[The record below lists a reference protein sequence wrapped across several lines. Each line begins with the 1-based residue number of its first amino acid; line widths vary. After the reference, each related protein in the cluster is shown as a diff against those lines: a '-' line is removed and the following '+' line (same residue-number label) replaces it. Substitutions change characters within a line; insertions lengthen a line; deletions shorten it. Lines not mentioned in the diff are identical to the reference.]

1 MEFRRWLQDQWQTM
15 SQQREREIGIGPS
28 STCSSWFRSTGSN
41 VGSPMTSAFRHG
53 LKIQEKSRELLNQ
66 CIEMFLA
73 LKKEREDKE
82 SDEKPAKKLKAGPK
96 LERKRLINKPLV
108 R

>member
-1 MEFRRWLQDQWQTM
+1 
-15 SQQREREIGIGPS
+15 
-28 STCSSWFRSTGSN
+28 
-41 VGSPMTSAFRHG
+41 
-53 LKIQEKSRELLNQ
+53 
-66 CIEMFLA
+66 MFLA
-73 LKKEREDKE
+73 LKKEREEKE